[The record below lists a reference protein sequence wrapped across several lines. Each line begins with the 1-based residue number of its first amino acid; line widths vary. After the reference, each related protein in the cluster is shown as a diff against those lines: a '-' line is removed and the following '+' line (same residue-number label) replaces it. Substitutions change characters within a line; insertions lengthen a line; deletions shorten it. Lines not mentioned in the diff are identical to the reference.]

1 MGAILK
7 KIRSPVWL
15 TTAIVVSMILL
26 FSLLIYHAREKEM
39 GEQFNIQQLAL
50 AKNLASRIDDLFAV
64 VERSI
69 RAQSLHNEPS
79 SRKAMQLVYEDLGG
93 RIDFLAAHDSSGK
106 WKIYPDSG
114 KDSPLTN
121 EITAALNKSKADLGT
136 VAHGFIAAADE
147 GKKFYIVIAVPQLD
161 SSYRARTAV
170 AAVLSISS
178 LVERNIGSLREGF
191 GSNAWIIDGDGQLLF
206 HTRPEL
212 IGLKL
217 EMIDSRVGGYLK
229 SSILGEGETKGEF
242 YILNEKGE
250 KVRTITAHAPIHLG
264 STRLW
269 LGIGTHYST
278 ALLHMKE
285 TVFIVMLESL
295 ILIIAV
301 VIGSAVMIKSGRRRV
316 VLEEEVKFLR
326 EREKWQEDLAREKR
340 KVDGI
345 IEGSPIASFVIDK
358 DHKIIFWN
366 KACTELLGLKSED
379 MIGTDKQW
387 MPFYPEKRPVIA
399 DIIIDQDLDEG
410 LGLFY
415 GEKEVQPHA
424 IIEGA
429 YEASDY
435 YENLGGRSRHLYFL
449 AAPIYDENGDVIAAI
464 ETLQDVSREK
474 EMELDLKG
482 YAESLKEELNKN
494 ITLKRTIEGIIEGS
508 PIPTFVIDKEH
519 KIILWNKACTE
530 LTGFEE
536 KDMIGTSRQYEPFY
550 KERRSVIA
558 DVIVDNDMEGL
569 RKYYGK
575 RQMQPSTVVKGAFE
589 AVDFYEN
596 LGGKRRHLYFLA
608 APIYDEK
615 GEIIAAV
622 ETLQDVTREREL
634 ELNLKEYAESLKNEL
649 DVNIRLR
656 KDIED
661 MNNYLQSILE
671 SSPDRIFDLDGDG
684 IIRFASKDL
693 LSGDDDS
700 KQLRGRHFAQFLDE
714 ENTKKLI
721 AQWDEITKGNYK
733 PFEVSAIARDGSRR
747 DLLISARP
755 IKNTDRFIFV
765 QRDITEFKNLE
776 QKFYE
781 SQKLAAVGQLSAGI
795 AHEVRNPLSSIK
807 MSLQILEKRLNPTG
821 NDQKR
826 FKIAQKEVEHL
837 EKLVSDILIF
847 ARPVEPDRK
856 PVNINVLVEHSL
868 HMAEK
873 EIMDKGIKIET
884 RLSEGLP
891 EAFIDQ
897 AMIDQVLLNIYL
909 NAIDAMEP
917 GGRLFLSTSRPKG
930 NGSVSVTIE
939 DNGCGIAPE
948 DIAHIFNPF
957 FTKKKYGTGL
967 GLTQVKKI
975 IDQHNG
981 TIEISSQQ
989 GNGTRVVV
997 NLPTVE
1003 KGSRAEI

>member
-1 MGAILK
+1 MGSVLK

-50 AKNLASRIDDLFAV
+50 SKNLASRIEDLFAA

-69 RAQSLHNEPS
+69 KTQSLHNNPTS
-79 SRKAMQLVYEDLGG
+79 KKTMQLVYEDLGG
-93 RIDFLAAHDSSGK
+93 RIDFLAANDSGR
-106 WKIYPDSG
+106 WKIYPESA
-114 KDSPLTN
+114 KYRPLAD
-121 EITAALNKSKADLGT
+121 ELNTTIQRAKSDLNT
-136 VAHGFIAAADE
+136 VAQGFIATTDE
-147 GKKFYIVIAVPQLD
+147 GKKFFIIIAVPQLD
-161 SSYRARTAV
+161 SNNEVKSAV
-170 AAVLSISS
+170 AAVLSISA
-178 LVERNIGSLREGF
+178 LIERNIGSLREGF
-191 GSNAWIIDGDGQLLF
+191 GSNAWIVNEAGQLLF
-206 HTRPEL
+206 HTRQDL
-212 IGLKL
+212 IGIKI
-217 EMIDSRVGGYLK
+217 EMMNAQESGNLNGE
-229 SSILGEGETKGEF
+229 ILGPSETKGEF
-242 YILNEKGE
+242 YILNERGE
-250 KVRTITAHAPIHLG
+250 GIRTITAHAPIRLAH
-264 STRLW
+264 SKLW
-269 LGIGTHYST
+269 LGIGTQYSS

-285 TVFIVMLESL
+285 TVFIVMLEAF

-301 VIGSAVMIKSGRRRV
+301 VIGSTVMIISGRRRV

-326 EREKWQEDLAREKR
+326 EREKWQEDLEREKR

-358 DHKIIFWN
+358 NHKIIFWN
-366 KACTELLGLKSED
+366 KACTELLGLRGED

-399 DIIIDQDLDEG
+399 DIIVDQDLDES
-410 LGLFY
+410 LKRFY

-429 YEASDY
+429 YEANDY

-449 AAPIYDENGDVIAAI
+449 AAPIYDENGEVIAAI

-494 ITLKRTIEGIIEGS
+494 ITLKRTIEGIIQGS

-530 LTGFEE
+530 LTGFEG

-550 KERRSVIA
+550 KEKRSVIA

-569 RKYYGK
+569 KIFYGK
-575 RQMQPSTVVKGAFE
+575 RQMQPSTVVKGAYE
-589 AVDFYEN
+589 AVDSYEN

-634 ELNLKEYAESLKNEL
+634 ELNLKEYAESLKDEL

-656 KDIED
+656 RDIED

-671 SSPDRIFDLDGDG
+671 SSPDRIFDLDSNG

-693 LSGDDDS
+693 LSGSDDP
-700 KQLRGRHFAQFLDE
+700 KQLRGRHFAEFLDE
-714 ENTKKLI
+714 ENTKKLLY
-721 AQWDEITKGNYK
+721 QWNEITKGNYM
-733 PFEVSAIARDGSRR
+733 PFEVSATARDGSKR

-755 IKNTDRFIFV
+755 IKNTNRFIFV
-765 QRDITEFKNLE
+765 QRDITEFKDLE

-856 PVNINVLVEHSL
+856 PVKINELIEHSL

-873 EIMDKGIKIET
+873 EVMDKNIKIET
-884 RLSEGLP
+884 HLTEGLP
-891 EAFIDQ
+891 DVLIDH
-897 AMIDQVLLNIYL
+897 AMIDQVLLNVYL
-909 NAIDAMEP
+909 NAVDAMEP
-917 GGRLFLSTSRPKG
+917 GGRLLLSTSQPKE
-930 NGSVSVTIE
+930 NRFVCVTIE

-948 DIAHIFNPF
+948 DLAHIFNPF

-981 TIEISSQQ
+981 TIEITSQQ
-989 GNGTRVVV
+989 GKGTRVII
-997 NLPTVE
+997 NIPIVE
-1003 KGSRAEI
+1003 TGSRAEV